1 MITQRGN
8 VAILEPG
15 ETGLDYTLDPV
26 GKVSVRFSA

>member
-1 MITQRGN
+1 MF
-8 VAILEPG
+8 LEPG